1 MDKKNVTAAK
11 PGISGAIFAAAAGVE
26 LPKDTSTALN
36 EAFKNLGYVSEDG
49 LKNAK
54 KSEGEET
61 KAWGGEVVL
70 DNKEKSEDVFEFT
83 LLETTSEDVLKT
95 VHGAANVSGTLATGI
110 TVKVN
115 DEQDDPH
122 PFVVDM
128 LLKGGTAKR
137 IVIPLGKVVE
147 VGEVVYK
154 DNEVTGYPVKLM
166 AKKDTDGN
174 SHYEYIK
181 AKGGA

>member
-11 PGISGAIFAAAAGVE
+11 PGIAGAIFTAVAGTQLPTDTAAK
-26 LPKDTSTALN
+26 LD

-83 LLETTSEDVLKT
+83 LLETTNEDVLKT
-95 VHGAANVSGTLATGI
+95 VHGAANVSGTLSAGI

-115 DEQDDPH
+115 DD
-122 PFVVDM
+122 V
-128 LLKGGTAKR
+128 LLL
-137 IVIPLGKVVE
+137 ISYSPIWVMISLGSRPARSALAPS
-147 VGEVVYK
+147 
-154 DNEVTGYPVKLM
+154 T
-166 AKKDTDGN
+166 T
-174 SHYEYIK
+174 STT
-181 AKGGA
+181 